1 MTMKRTI
8 ALVFLLAACGGGAKK
23 KPETLIEPDQASESC
38 CCRIEGDDPDDP
50 TFTRAAVMECS
61 SRHGT
66 CLKSETQ
73 CEGQPDSTESTPDSG
88 APPPAVDETPNSF

>member
-66 CLKSETQ
+66 CLK
-73 CEGQPDSTESTPDSG
+73 TESTPDSG
-88 APPPAVDETPNSF
+88 ALPPAVDETPNSF